1 MRRFSDSVFQALM
14 NHAWPG
20 NVRELRNVVETITL
34 LATDDVVELG
44 NLPIELFEE
53 PAVRRDPARAPVLP
67 PREVTLGRVEK
78 DAISAAI
85 LTRQGN
91 LTQVARD
98 LNISR
103 STLYLKLK
111 KHALDPV
118 LDEARL
124 GA

>member
-1 MRRFSDSVFQALM
+1 MRPVAAITVLAAHDVVDLAALPRDLFDELSGTREPAHASDTL
-14 NHAWPG
+14 P
-20 NVRELRNVVETITL
+20 VRE
-34 LATDDVVELG
+34 A
-44 NLPIELFEE
+44 
-53 PAVRRDPARAPVLP
+53 
-67 PREVTLGRVEK
+67 TLGRVER

-85 LTRQGN
+85 VVRQGN

-103 STLYLKLK
+103 STLYLKVK
-111 KHALDPV
+111 KHSLDPV

>member
-1 MRRFSDSVFQALM
+1 VGAAAQ
-14 NHAWPG
+14 
-20 NVRELRNVVETITL
+20 
-34 LATDDVVELG
+34 
-44 NLPIELFEE
+44 
-53 PAVRRDPARAPVLP
+53 PARV
-67 PREVTLGRVEK
+67 VTLGRVEK